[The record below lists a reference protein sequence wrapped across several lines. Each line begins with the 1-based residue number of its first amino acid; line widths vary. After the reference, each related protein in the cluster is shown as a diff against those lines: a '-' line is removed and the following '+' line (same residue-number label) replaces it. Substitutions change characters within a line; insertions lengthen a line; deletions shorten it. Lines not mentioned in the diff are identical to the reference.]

1 MLGTV
6 GNRDSTVVVGV
17 DKKNFEEEKL
27 LKKIPGKNFGVEKFL
42 PGKIFGVEKIL
53 PVFGI
58 TGTCAGVYS
67 ARVEGRH
74 ELV

>member
-6 GNRDSTVVVGV
+6 GNRDSTVVGGV
-17 DKKNFEEEKL
+17 DKEFFEEEKL
-27 LKKIPGKNFGVEKFL
+27 LKKIPGKNFGVEKLL
-42 PGKIFGVEKIL
+42 PVFGIGKIL

>member
-1 MLGTV
+1 MRRRLE
-6 GNRDSTVVVGV
+6 
-17 DKKNFEEEKL
+17 KKKDYVESERFD
-27 LKKIPGKNFGVEKFL
+27 PEKFL
-42 PGKIFGVEKIL
+42 ELNFL

>member
-1 MLGTV
+1 MRRRFG
-6 GNRDSTVVVGV
+6 G
-17 DKKNFEEEKL
+17 KKDYVESERFDPE
-27 LKKIPGKNFGVEKFL
+27 KNFGVEN
-42 PGKIFGVEKIL
+42 IL

>member
-1 MLGTV
+1 MSVADVFSISYIPNARGSREERERDAV
-6 GNRDSTVVVGV
+6 PGN
-17 DKKNFEEEKL
+17 
-27 LKKIPGKNFGVEKFL
+27 
-42 PGKIFGVEKIL
+42 IFGVEICL